1 MDGGISEILLEYGAL
16 GIFAAFLVWQ
26 HLSMQK
32 RFDRMVE
39 KFQLQLE
46 KLRTEQKDDIEEMRG
61 RYDKVIN
68 SYNSE
73 RTEVRVN
80 LSDKISK
87 VVQRINDLP
96 FEAIQINIEGL
107 SLSQRNSHL
116 QIEKI
121 VEILKEKQEK
131 EKLKEMAR
139 KLKTDIE

>member
-87 VVQRINDLP
+87 VVQRIDALP

>member
-80 LSDKISK
+80 LSEKISK
-87 VVQRINDLP
+87 VVERIDALP